1 MKIKRISDQF
11 VRKFKLR
18 LMHVSDTHGRFPRL
32 YGRYDV
38 VVHTGDLFP
47 NSHFVGTNKNAEM
60 AFQLQWLRQNME
72 VMKTWLGGHPF
83 LYVPGNHDFLHSSL
97 MEFEMRQVGLEAFDL
112 TDKTLKFRGVNFFG
126 FPYVPSIN
134 GMWNYE
140 RGVPEMQKEV
150 EKMVEALNKE
160 YVDVLCCHAP
170 MHGMLDL
177 TMGNEV
183 VGCSTIA
190 NALDYKVARDMLPQ
204 YYLCGHI
211 HEANGMTVRNG
222 MMVSNAAT
230 TRHIIEV

>member
-1 MKIKRISDQF
+1 
-11 VRKFKLR
+11 
-18 LMHVSDTHGRFPRL
+18 
-32 YGRYDV
+32 
-38 VVHTGDLFP
+38 
-47 NSHFVGTNKNAEM
+47 
-60 AFQLQWLRQNME
+60 
-72 VMKTWLGGHPF
+72 
-83 LYVPGNHDFLHSSL
+83 
-97 MEFEMRQVGLEAFDL
+97 MRAAGLEAFDL
-112 TDKTLKFRGVNFFG
+112 TDKTLKFQGVNFFG

-190 NALDYKVARDMLPQ
+190 NALDYKVSRDMLPQ